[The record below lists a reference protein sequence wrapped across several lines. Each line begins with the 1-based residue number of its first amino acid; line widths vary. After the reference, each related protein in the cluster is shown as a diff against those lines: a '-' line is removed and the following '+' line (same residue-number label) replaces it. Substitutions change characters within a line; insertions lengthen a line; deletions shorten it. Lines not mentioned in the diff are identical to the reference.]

1 MPTYTE
7 MFDTMRAWNA
17 WNGADYGARV
27 VETEGRHGTAQDH
40 CAFRDARTVDPL
52 DVLRTMFELIESLH
66 AGRWDAITEARLR
79 GATWDDIGRAMN
91 ERGEAVH
98 CEYAAVVDW
107 VATHRPDFVDLD
119 RYRAAL
125 RR

>member
-1 MPTYTE
+1 MPTYSQ

-27 VETEGRHGTAQDH
+27 AEAEGRHGTAQDH
-40 CAFRDARTVDPL
+40 RAFRDARTVDPL
-52 DVLRTMFELIESLH
+52 YVLRTTFELIESLQ
-66 AGRWDAITEARLR
+66 AARWDAITESRLR
-79 GATWDDIGRAMN
+79 GATWDEIAHAIN
-91 ERGEAVH
+91 ERPDAVRN
-98 CEYAAVVDW
+98 EYSAMVDW

-125 RR
+125 

>member
-1 MPTYTE
+1 MPTNAE
-7 MFDTMRAWNA
+7 MFETMHNWNV

-27 VETEGRHGTAQDH
+27 ADAEGRHTSAEDLR
-40 CAFRDARTVDPL
+40 AVRDNRAVDPL
-52 DVLRTMFELIESLH
+52 QVLSTTHDLIESLT

-79 GATWDDIGRAMN
+79 GATWDEIARTLNQRTD
-91 ERGEAVH
+91 AVRN
-98 CEYAAVVDW
+98 EYAAMVDW

-125 RR
+125 